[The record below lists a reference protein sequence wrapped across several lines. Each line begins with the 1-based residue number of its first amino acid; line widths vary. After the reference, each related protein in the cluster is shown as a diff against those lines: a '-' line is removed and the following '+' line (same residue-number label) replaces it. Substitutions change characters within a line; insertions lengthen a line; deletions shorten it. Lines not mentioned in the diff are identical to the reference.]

1 MKWSFDFLPEA
12 RKEFN
17 DLDGSVK
24 PAAAKMIDRVRDNP
38 LPASEGGYGSRFAV
52 TAVSISQAC

>member
-24 PAAAKMIDRVRDNP
+24 PAVAKMIDRVRDNP
-38 LPASEGGYGSRFAV
+38 LPHPKAAMEIRSAV
-52 TAVSISQAC
+52 TAVSISQTC